1 MIKRKFGMAY
11 LNISQGRYN
20 AYSHKNNNAYDLC
33 GVDSGIDKFVTFN
46 DLLCLNFQSYKS
58 TGFGN
63 TVLYYDAENDVTLAF
78 THSNVT
84 TWKVGQTYKSGEIV
98 YYEGTT
104 GRATGNHIHLE
115 IGKGKQ
121 TKKTYFKDIKLWKL
135 KDEINIEDYFY
146 IDTAYTTIK
155 QSQGYEF
162 EMRQGETSEMSIN
175 TGYTKTTY
183 NGVTIGIY
191 TQEDNEDIEM
201 ISASGTPSNTA
212 RQLLQNIDVSDQKI
226 YAKVNCNYFDLSSGE
241 HYGVEQ
247 SYTLDNAVKSD
258 KYLCVYVDNNNEVH
272 YCKSSE
278 YWLSKSD
285 VKCAFTPFGV
295 FVDNGQKVDEV
306 STAYTDKRKQQV
318 YNTMFIQWN
327 NGKYALAITLSASLT
342 CYDLQEWAINK
353 GASFMCILDG
363 GASTQMRV
371 YDKNSTSKNK
381 MMNVRTNARQL
392 ANVLAFYQVENST
405 KNDDSEPNQYGG
417 DNSTIE
423 QLTAEIV
430 ELKAEIESEKELVNT
445 YMNKC
450 LALKD
455 KLNQIEEILKGE

>member
-1 MIKRKFGMAY
+1 MIKRKFGMAC

-46 DLLCLNFQSYKS
+46 DLVCLNFQSYKS

-63 TVLYYDAENDVTLAF
+63 TVLYYDVENDVTLAF

-84 TWKVGQTYKSGEIV
+84 SWKVGQTYKAGEII

-104 GRATGNHIHLE
+104 GRATGNHIHME

-135 KDEINIEDYFY
+135 KEEINIEDYFY

-155 QSQGYEF
+155 NDNGYKFSYAQE
-162 EMRQGETSEMSIN
+162 ETKEDDTMTIKGGYQEVIYNNHKIHVYKQLDTQDIGMMSADTVKTIDKIDDEHIHYCKIN
-175 TGYTKTTY
+175 
-183 NGVTIGIY
+183 
-191 TQEDNEDIEM
+191 
-201 ISASGTPSNTA
+201 A
-212 RQLLQNIDVSDQKI
+212 
-226 YAKVNCNYFDLSSGE
+226 NYFNLTSGE

-247 SYTLDNAVKSD
+247 SFTMDNAPKNE
-258 KYLCVYVDNNNEVH
+258 KYLALWIDNDNKIHYDYSNN
-272 YCKSSE
+272 

-285 VKCAFTPFGV
+285 VKLGMTPFCV
-295 FVDNGQKVDEV
+295 LIADDKEVDVI
-306 STAYTDKRKQQV
+306 SSAYNDKRNTKNSQTLLMQLEDGKYCFAVVVSGMTPYDCRTWAKTIGAVFLACFDSGGSSQMIVNGNKKV
-318 YNTMFIQWN
+318 YTGRALPNVLTFYKKTENSSN
-327 NGKYALAITLSASLT
+327 NGDT
-342 CYDLQEWAINK
+342 D
-353 GASFMCILDG
+353 
-363 GASTQMRV
+363 
-371 YDKNSTSKNK
+371 
-381 MMNVRTNARQL
+381 TN
-392 ANVLAFYQVENST
+392 NN
-405 KNDDSEPNQYGG
+405 GG